1 MKSEH
6 SGCLTVDD
14 SYTTDPAGEAIDQT
28 IDHLRD
34 TIEHP
39 FVAVELRTGETRSAY
54 MFHDEMLGQYVLVR
68 RVDVHHIE
76 EPHWRVVD
84 GQPLSWLVEDLV
96 DLVGSSFS
104 VEVEL
109 MDKAVM
115 RKRLREAEFERRD
128 PEEVLGGGRRE
139 EHSRTELFESL
150 GSFSGFVYELTTEPV
165 YAVDLENREGR
176 ISEGEW
182 M

>member
-6 SGCLTVDD
+6 SGCLTVSDVH
-14 SYTTDPAGEAIDQT
+14 TTDPAGEAIDQT
-28 IDHLRD
+28 IDYLRD

-39 FVAVELRTGETRSAY
+39 FVAVELRTASERSAY
-54 MFHDEMLGQYVLVR
+54 VFHDEALGQYVLAR

-109 MDKAVM
+109 VDKAVM

-139 EHSRTELFESL
+139 ENSRTETFESL
-150 GSFSGFVYELTTEPV
+150 GCFPGFVWELTTEPV
-165 YAVDLENREGR
+165 YSVDLENRVGTVKNAK
-176 ISEGEW
+176 W

>member
-1 MKSEH
+1 MKSEQ
-6 SGCLTVDD
+6 SGCLIVDD

-28 IDHLRD
+28 IDHLGD

-39 FVAVELRTGETRSAY
+39 FVAVELRTGGTRSAY
-54 MFHDEMLGQYVLVR
+54 VFHDEVLGQYVLVR
-68 RVDVHHIE
+68 HVDAHHLE
-76 EPHWRVVD
+76 ESHWRVTD
-84 GQPLSWLVEDLV
+84 GQPLSWLVEDLI

-109 MDKAVM
+109 VDKAVM
-115 RKRLREAEFERRD
+115 RKRLRDAEFERRD
-128 PEEVLGGGRRE
+128 PEEVLSGGRRE
-139 EHSRTELFESL
+139 ENSRTELFESL

-165 YAVDLENREGR
+165 YTVDLENRQGTVKEAT
-176 ISEGEW
+176 W

>member
-6 SGCLTVDD
+6 SGCLSVDD
-14 SYTTDPAGEAIDQT
+14 AYTTDPAGEAIDQT
-28 IDHLRD
+28 IDYLLD

-39 FVAVELRTGETRSAY
+39 FVAVELRTASERSAY
-54 MFHDEMLGQYVLVR
+54 VFHDEVLGQYVLVR
-68 RVDVHHIE
+68 RVDGHHIE
-76 EPHWRVVD
+76 EPHWRVTD

-109 MDKAVM
+109 VDKAVT
-115 RKRLREAEFERRD
+115 RKRLRDAEFERRD

-139 EHSRTELFESL
+139 ENSRTELFESL

-165 YAVDLENREGR
+165 YAVDLENRVGTVKNAK
-176 ISEGEW
+176 W